1 MGMRRWML
9 QRLAGLG
16 SGSNRF
22 ELLHNQGEE
31 LLLPQWAEL
40 DLRLSERPWSVSRMS
55 VLLQEAALQPS
66 VVTLQAARQVRH
78 RLSTFWLEAP
88 TDHLEDLYQGA
99 LGSLQ
104 QELMQGPLMRQV
116 LARDE
121 RQWLDQLTAAL
132 SQPDQKPRQAN
143 LLVAWMPY
151 ASAIGL
157 TVVDPS
163 HALPQWLLSDY
174 VRFCEPGLE
183 EELNRPMAL
192 LEPADPP
199 QVEEITPLSN
209 RRGEEAMA
217 WFKDEAALSRVVAL
231 INQYGLNPA
240 DTDVLEELSGL
251 RSVVAQLWLDVEP
264 EQLKTLFDTPV
275 GLVTQSLISSGF
287 GQELVDDD
295 DERARRELPGLMP
308 DLSDPQAQ
316 AVLLALMLFYP
327 SGAVTVEDPSVLPEW
342 LGVVVESLQS
352 AAG

>member
-1 MGMRRWML
+1 
-9 QRLAGLG
+9 
-16 SGSNRF
+16 
-22 ELLHNQGEE
+22 
-31 LLLPQWAEL
+31 
-40 DLRLSERPWSVSRMS
+40 
-55 VLLQEAALQPS
+55 
-66 VVTLQAARQVRH
+66 
-78 RLSTFWLEAP
+78 
-88 TDHLEDLYQGA
+88 
-99 LGSLQ
+99 
-104 QELMQGPLMRQV
+104 
-116 LARDE
+116 
-121 RQWLDQLTAAL
+121 
-132 SQPDQKPRQAN
+132 
-143 LLVAWMPY
+143 
-151 ASAIGL
+151 
-157 TVVDPS
+157 
-163 HALPQWLLSDY
+163 
-174 VRFCEPGLE
+174 
-183 EELNRPMAL
+183 
-192 LEPADPP
+192 
-199 QVEEITPLSN
+199 
-209 RRGEEAMA
+209 MA

-240 DTDVLEELSGL
+240 DQDVLEELSGL

>member
-1 MGMRRWML
+1 ML
-9 QRLAGLG
+9 QRLAGLS
-16 SGSNRF
+16 SGTNRF
-22 ELLHNQGEE
+22 ALLHNQSEALE
-31 LLLPQWAEL
+31 LPPWAGL

-99 LGSLQ
+99 LGALQ

-121 RQWLDQLTAAL
+121 RLWLDQLTATLAAGSEAKASESAL
-132 SQPDQKPRQAN
+132 GLDA
-143 LLVAWMPY
+143 Y

-209 RRGEEAMA
+209 RRGEDAMA

-240 DTDVLEELSGL
+240 DQDVLEELSGL

-264 EQLKTLFDTPV
+264 EQLKTSVRHTGGAGHP
-275 GLVTQSLISSGF
+275 
-287 GQELVDDD
+287 ELDQQRL
-295 DERARRELPGLMP
+295 RA
-308 DLSDPQAQ
+308 
-316 AVLLALMLFYP
+316 
-327 SGAVTVEDPSVLPEW
+327 GA
-342 LGVVVESLQS
+342 G
-352 AAG
+352 G

>member
-1 MGMRRWML
+1 
-9 QRLAGLG
+9 
-16 SGSNRF
+16 
-22 ELLHNQGEE
+22 
-31 LLLPQWAEL
+31 
-40 DLRLSERPWSVSRMS
+40 MS

-217 WFKDEAALSRVVAL
+217 WFKDEAALSL
-231 INQYGLNPA
+231 
-240 DTDVLEELSGL
+240 
-251 RSVVAQLWLDVEP
+251 
-264 EQLKTLFDTPV
+264 
-275 GLVTQSLISSGF
+275 SLIHI
-287 GQELVDDD
+287 
-295 DERARRELPGLMP
+295 
-308 DLSDPQAQ
+308 
-316 AVLLALMLFYP
+316 
-327 SGAVTVEDPSVLPEW
+327 
-342 LGVVVESLQS
+342 
-352 AAG
+352 

>member
-1 MGMRRWML
+1 MRRWML

-121 RQWLDQLTAAL
+121 RQWLCLLYT
-132 SQPDQKPRQAN
+132 SPSPRDCQ
-143 LLVAWMPY
+143 
-151 ASAIGL
+151 
-157 TVVDPS
+157 
-163 HALPQWLLSDY
+163 
-174 VRFCEPGLE
+174 
-183 EELNRPMAL
+183 
-192 LEPADPP
+192 
-199 QVEEITPLSN
+199 
-209 RRGEEAMA
+209 
-217 WFKDEAALSRVVAL
+217 
-231 INQYGLNPA
+231 
-240 DTDVLEELSGL
+240 
-251 RSVVAQLWLDVEP
+251 
-264 EQLKTLFDTPV
+264 
-275 GLVTQSLISSGF
+275 
-287 GQELVDDD
+287 
-295 DERARRELPGLMP
+295 
-308 DLSDPQAQ
+308 
-316 AVLLALMLFYP
+316 
-327 SGAVTVEDPSVLPEW
+327 
-342 LGVVVESLQS
+342 
-352 AAG
+352 

>member
-1 MGMRRWML
+1 
-9 QRLAGLG
+9 
-16 SGSNRF
+16 
-22 ELLHNQGEE
+22 
-31 LLLPQWAEL
+31 
-40 DLRLSERPWSVSRMS
+40 
-55 VLLQEAALQPS
+55 
-66 VVTLQAARQVRH
+66 
-78 RLSTFWLEAP
+78 
-88 TDHLEDLYQGA
+88 
-99 LGSLQ
+99 
-104 QELMQGPLMRQV
+104 
-116 LARDE
+116 
-121 RQWLDQLTAAL
+121 
-132 SQPDQKPRQAN
+132 
-143 LLVAWMPY
+143 VAWMPY

-163 HALPQWLLSDY
+163 HALPQWLLADY

-183 EELNRPMAL
+183 ELLDRPTAL

-199 QVEEITPLSN
+199 QLEEIEPLSA

-217 WFKDEAALSRVVAL
+217 WFQDEATLSRVVAL

-240 DTDVLEELSGL
+240 DPDVLEELSGL